1 MTTYGEISWNDDVQ
15 GLGGTERKQNNK
27 DVWLRLEEGSNVV
40 RLLTQPHQY
49 LVHKGIKKE
58 GDKGFGQ
65 KVFCSAIHGSC
76 PLCELGLKASP
87 RWLLGVLDRKS
98 NSYKILDISYQV
110 FSQIRKLARKTEVW
124 GDPTKYDIDVFVDKN
139 GGAAGYY
146 SVQPIPHK
154 PLSAAD
160 QQLRDSADVDD
171 LKRRVSPPTPEN
183 AQKRLDKIL
192 GEGGVVAMPPASAKP
207 AAKAATAAPKKAAPA
222 VEMSTE
228 EEESVDN
235 MFPDYAA
242 DAQ

>member
-1 MTTYGEISWNDDVQ
+1 MTTFGEISWNDD
-15 GLGGTERKQNNK
+15 LGFSGGGEKKSAGK
-27 DVWLRLEEGSNVV
+27 DSWLRLEEGSNVV

-49 LVHKGIKKE
+49 LVHKGIKKD

-65 KVFCSAIHGSC
+65 KVYCSAIHGDC
-76 PLCELGLKASP
+76 PLCKLGLKASP

-124 GDPTKYDIDVFVDKN
+124 GDPTKYDIDIVVDKD

-154 PLSAAD
+154 PLSAEDQLIRDKAD
-160 QQLRDSADVDD
+160 LED
-171 LKRRVSPPTPEN
+171 LKRKVSPPTPEQ

-192 GEGGVVAMPPASAKP
+192 GEGGSVAMPAN
-207 AAKAATAAPKKAAPA
+207 AAGKGKTFQKGKSAPA
-222 VEMSTE
+222 VEMKDEDTDVS
-228 EEESVDN
+228 D
-235 MFPDYAA
+235 MFPDY
-242 DAQ
+242 DSNS